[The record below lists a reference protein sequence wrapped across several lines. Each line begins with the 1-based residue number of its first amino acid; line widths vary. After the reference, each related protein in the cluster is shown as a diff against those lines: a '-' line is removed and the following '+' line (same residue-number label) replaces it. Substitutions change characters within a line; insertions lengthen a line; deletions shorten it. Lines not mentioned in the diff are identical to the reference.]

1 MTLLPTVGY
10 STLFEARGLGTAVM
24 RREEE
29 GEEESRAELT
39 EAISRLLQLSEG
51 GPLLL
56 RAFLGRAHQA
66 SMMLPEELAF
76 AGKRPHG
83 ELQEK
88 PKLGMT
94 GISGCSSYFS
104 FKSS

>member
-39 EAISRLLQLSEG
+39 EAISRLLQLSGE
-51 GPLLL
+51 
-56 RAFLGRAHQA
+56 AHFCC
-66 SMMLPEELAF
+66 ELF
-76 AGKRPHG
+76 WAGIIR
-83 ELQEK
+83 L
-88 PKLGMT
+88 T
-94 GISGCSSYFS
+94 
-104 FKSS
+104 

>member
-56 RAFLGRAHQA
+56 
-66 SMMLPEELAF
+66 
-76 AGKRPHG
+76 
-83 ELQEK
+83 
-88 PKLGMT
+88 
-94 GISGCSSYFS
+94 
-104 FKSS
+104 